1 MSMIE
6 AAMEI
11 DVPAAVLFETLTGFE
26 HLPALLP
33 GVDTVRQIDD
43 RTLYW
48 VGHVLGVRIP
58 WLIEITD
65 MVEDR
70 SISWMSRSGPSL
82 NGTISLEP
90 IGYAGTR
97 VTVLL
102 QHHPASLA
110 QEMTDHLGI
119 LRRWAERSLWRVKTT
134 SEAAYGAR
142 ERLPVADEM
151 VGH

>member
-6 AAMEI
+6 AAMEVE
-11 DVPAAVLFETLTGFE
+11 VPAAVLFETLTGFE
-26 HLPALLP
+26 QLPELLH
-33 GVDTVRQIDD
+33 GVDTVQQIDD

-65 MVEDR
+65 VVEDR
-70 SISWMSRSGPSL
+70 SISWMSRSGPRLS
-82 NGTISLEP
+82 GTISLEP

-102 QHHPASLA
+102 QHQPASLT
-110 QEMTDHLGI
+110 QEMTDHLGV
-119 LRRWAERSLWRVKTT
+119 LRRWAERSLWRVKAAT
-134 SEAAYGAR
+134 EAAYGAR
-142 ERLPVADEM
+142 EHLPVGDEM